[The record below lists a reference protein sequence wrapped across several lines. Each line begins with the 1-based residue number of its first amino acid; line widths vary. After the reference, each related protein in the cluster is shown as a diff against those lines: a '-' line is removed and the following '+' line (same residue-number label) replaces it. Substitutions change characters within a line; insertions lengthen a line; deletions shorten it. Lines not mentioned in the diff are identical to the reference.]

1 MKDDDMINKKTNAHE
16 GHRQR
21 MQEKI
26 AKYGLRSLA
35 PHELLEY
42 LLWFTIPRKDTNP
55 IGHNLL
61 NKYGS
66 FANVLNADPK
76 SLKKVNGVGKR
87 TALFLTSL
95 PELFS
100 IYKES
105 YNNDNIDVL
114 NNVSN
119 CVKFFRSKFEVSK
132 NEEFF
137 IVCLNGM
144 NRVVKYTTICGA
156 DDTTI
161 KINPG
166 QFGEFINDKNV
177 VNVVIFHTHPF
188 GEATPSFEDIKTTEN
203 LVSICNCINKNLVD
217 HIICSNSSHFSFGRN
232 RLFDQIHSRIIV
244 KANPEKQMQQSNTKL
259 KNKKFSPF
267 SYLDNSGE
275 TEMKIDINY

>member
-1 MKDDDMINKKTNAHE
+1 MKDEDIKIKKANAHE

-55 IGHNLL
+55 IGHDLL
-61 NKYGS
+61 DKYGS

-76 SLKKVNGVGKR
+76 SLKKVKGVGER

-105 YNNDNIDVL
+105 YNNNNIDVL
-114 NNVSN
+114 NNVSD
-119 CVKFFRSKFEVSK
+119 CVKFFRSRFEMRK

-144 NRVVKYTTICGA
+144 NRVVKYTTISGI

-177 VNVVIFHTHPF
+177 VNVVVFHTHPF
-188 GEATPSFEDIKTTEN
+188 GEANPSFEDIKTTEN
-203 LVSICNCINKNLVD
+203 LVSICNCINKNFVD
-217 HIICSNSSHFSFGRN
+217 HIIFSNSSHFSFGRN
-232 RLFDQIHSRIIV
+232 RLLDQIHNRIIV
-244 KANPEKQMQQSNTKL
+244 KANPEIKTHQSNGKL

-267 SYLDNSGE
+267 SYLDNSSE
-275 TEMKIDINY
+275 TEMMIDIKY